1 MFSFPCQ
8 SAPETLKQHLSS
20 NFLPFQPIIKAEGRT
35 YPLQSQREEMHT
47 GCTEGT
53 RNIKGSFK
61 LGLKVSRSLFKS
73 PIPQHSN
80 WNRFPAWNLQ
90 CRTPRQQCQ
99 GKCGGKKTQNKTRIK
114 LIYSV
119 SCAICL
125 VTYKLSCNNP
135 LCFTYSDCHLV
146 EALFLGGENS

>member
-1 MFSFPCQ
+1 
-8 SAPETLKQHLSS
+8 
-20 NFLPFQPIIKAEGRT
+20 
-35 YPLQSQREEMHT
+35 MHT

-53 RNIKGSFK
+53 RNVKS
-61 LGLKVSRSLFKS
+61 KVVSSLASKFQEVYLRV
-73 PIPQHSN
+73 PFHSIQT
-80 WNRFPAWNLQ
+80 PCMELQ
-90 CRTPRQQCQ
+90 CKIPRQQCQ
-99 GKCGGKKTQNKTRIK
+99 GKCGGKNPQNKTRIK